1 MILLYS
7 GLDINCPFFHND
19 IMKLVCPECKN
30 EINFPNASELSV
42 GSVLECNTCGITLE
56 VEGINGQKAKLEV
69 IDEGK

>member
-1 MILLYS
+1 
-7 GLDINCPFFHND
+7 
-19 IMKLVCPECKN
+19 MKLVCPECKN